1 MLTKIA
7 TTLKEQKNVCIITHI
22 NPDGD
27 ALGSS
32 AALRF
37 ALKTL
42 GIDATVV
49 LNAKY
54 THMYEFTGW
63 QTEIL
68 TPDHDFDC
76 VVGVDFGDLSRC
88 GDTARLFE
96 NAKTKIIIDHHI
108 DKEPICDLF
117 ITQPEQAACAQIIF
131 DLINIM
137 GVEIDKDIATAL
149 YLGIM
154 TDTGGCRFGN
164 TTPRTH
170 IILSQLIEKVDA
182 AHICRMVFDIATP
195 EKVQGQTQ
203 LMQTLE
209 RFENGKISVVSARGD
224 LAKNEDALGNGAN
237 LAVNLEG
244 SVAGVLFKE
253 KGEAEIKVSLRT
265 VGNLSAVNV
274 CSAFGGGGHFNASGC
289 TINLPFDEAKK
300 VFLEKLKEE
309 VSLFEG

>member
-7 TTLKEQKNVCIITHI
+7 KTLKEQKNVCIITHV

-37 ALKTL
+37 ALKKL
-42 GIDATVV
+42 GIDAHVV
-49 LNAKY
+49 LNGKY
-54 THMYEFTGW
+54 IHMYEFTGW
-63 QTEIL
+63 ETEIL
-68 TPDHDFDC
+68 SPDHAFDC
-76 VVGVDFGDLSRC
+76 VIGVDFGELSRC

-117 ITQPEQAACAQIIF
+117 ITQPDQAACAQIIF

-154 TDTGGCRFGN
+154 TDSGGCRYGN
-164 TTPRTH
+164 TTARTH
-170 IILSQLIEKVDA
+170 IILSQLVDKVDVA
-182 AHICRMVFDIATP
+182 YICRMVFDIASP
-195 EKVQGQTQ
+195 EKVQGQID

-237 LAVNLEG
+237 MALNLEG
-244 SVAGVLFKE
+244 SKAGVLFKE
-253 KGEAEIKVSLRT
+253 KGETEIKVSLRT
-265 VGNLSAVNV
+265 VGEISAVSV
-274 CSAFGGGGHFNASGC
+274 CSLFGGGGHFNASGC
-289 TINLPFDEAKK
+289 TINLPFDEAKT

-309 VSLFEG
+309 VKNA